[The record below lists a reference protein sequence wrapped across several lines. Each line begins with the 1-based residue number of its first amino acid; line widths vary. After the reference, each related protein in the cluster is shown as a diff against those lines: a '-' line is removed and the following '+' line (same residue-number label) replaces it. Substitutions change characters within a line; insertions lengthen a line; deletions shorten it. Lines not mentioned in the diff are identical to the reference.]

1 MMRFNNRCFILLT
14 ALLLAPLGLVAGA
27 QQAATTTSRPAA
39 GGPVKNPIPS
49 DAKSVATG
57 KLLFSKQ
64 CASCHGA
71 IGKGDGKSGALL
83 KPRPADLTDESWLHG
98 GSDVDIFAT
107 IRTGVPQTGMR
118 GFNGR
123 LTETETWHLI
133 NFLRTLRIPRGREG

>member
-1 MMRFNNRCFILLT
+1 MRFNNRRFILLT
-14 ALLLAPLGLVAGA
+14 ALLLAPLGLIAGA
-27 QQAATTTSRPAA
+27 QQATTSTSRAA
-39 GGPVKNPIPS
+39 AAGPVKNPIPA

-64 CASCHGA
+64 CAPCHGV

-83 KPRPADLTDESWLHG
+83 KPRPADLTDDSWIHG

-107 IRTGVPQTGMR
+107 IRNGVPQTGMR
-118 GFNGR
+118 GFTGR
-123 LTETETWHLI
+123 FTETETWNII